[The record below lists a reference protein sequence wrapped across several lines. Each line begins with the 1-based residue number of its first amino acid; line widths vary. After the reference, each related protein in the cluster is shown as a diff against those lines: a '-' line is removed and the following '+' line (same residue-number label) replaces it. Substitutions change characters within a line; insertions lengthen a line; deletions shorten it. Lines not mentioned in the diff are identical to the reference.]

1 MLSQWDASRPA
12 HVIFF
17 ILGRFE
23 EILLS
28 VSRLLSPECMATL
41 LPSRDGSGRGA
52 AMVTAVALRL
62 AAQRREVNEVLAP
75 LRLSR
80 ADLEKVQALMREEM
94 ERGLGKETNATAS
107 VRMLPTYVS
116 HTPDG
121 TGKGQGHWEWG
132 AKEAVALVMHCAGS
146 PQREATSWRWTL
158 GGPISVCWWCV
169 CQRTASTWPVRSTS
183 SQLPSCRAQ
192 ARR

>member
-1 MLSQWDASRPA
+1 MENYTRATPGNEEHRAPSGLLPQWDASHPA

-17 ILGRFE
+17 ILGRFQ

-62 AAQRREVNEVLAP
+62 AALRRDVNEVLAP

-94 ERGLGKETNATAS
+94 ERGLGKETHDTAS
-107 VRMLPTYVS
+107 VRMLPTYVC

-132 AKEAVALVMHCAGS
+132 AEDAMALVMHCAGS
-146 PQREATSWRWTL
+146 PQSEVTSWPWTW

-169 CQRTASTWPVRSTS
+169 
-183 SQLPSCRAQ
+183 
-192 ARR
+192 